1 MTSKLSKQKREEIII
16 NHIKGTPDP
25 HYIVTES
32 KAGRYTVKMKPFEIE
47 EDEDEEVEAEEE
59 DDIEVE
65 QPTSQREQPTPRPK
79 KQNARKLLEQLASMI
94 SDDEEEPQRSQHGW
108 NRRRLRF

>member
-32 KAGRYTVKMKPFEIE
+32 KNGRYTVKMKPFEIE
-47 EDEDEEVEAEEE
+47 EEEEPEAAVDEDQDVEVER
-59 DDIEVE
+59 DE
-65 QPTSQREQPTPRPK
+65 QPRPK
-79 KQNARKLLEQLASMI
+79 KQNARQLLEQLASML
-94 SDDEEEPQRSQHGW
+94 SDDDDDPPQQSQRGW